1 MSPTLPV
8 KLERLK
14 LMGSWFPERSANFY
28 SVLSREHST
37 VNITI
42 LCIFALRQS
51 GMDLMIISNKRLKF
65 KDVPGIKQPL
75 KITKVKFTLYQ
86 PMPLDFLSVP
96 IISIEYLGDALC
108 NCLENKAES

>member
-1 MSPTLPV
+1 MGQGGKCPV
-8 KLERLK
+8 KPLGCVNVTNVTCKLKRLK

-51 GMDLMIISNKRLKF
+51 GMDLMIFQTN
-65 KDVPGIKQPL
+65 D
-75 KITKVKFTLYQ
+75 
-86 PMPLDFLSVP
+86 
-96 IISIEYLGDALC
+96 
-108 NCLENKAES
+108 